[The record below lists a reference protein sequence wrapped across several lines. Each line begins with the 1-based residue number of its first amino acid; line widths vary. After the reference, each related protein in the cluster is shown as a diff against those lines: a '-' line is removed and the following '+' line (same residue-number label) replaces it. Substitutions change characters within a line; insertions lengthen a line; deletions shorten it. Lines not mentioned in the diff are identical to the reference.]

1 MDPQDKN
8 ASTSGPLPTVA
19 TAEASIK
26 RLRKENATLRKELE
40 SLKTS
45 VEGASGIEWE
55 AEMDRGIVYS
65 DGHSSTSALSAGR
78 LLKQLSGLSKA
89 RSEAGRIRNSS
100 DFSYLPQPS
109 SDIHQL
115 EADYVRWGYC
125 LVAEAMS
132 ISQVAAQVDRLVDQ
146 AAAERQMELEAKTDP
161 NGSSQLVNNLV
172 LKGQIFRNAVEF
184 SEVAAQKGPL
194 VDVLLTKI
202 MGEGFG
208 LGCAHGSIVHQGGGL
223 QELHIDQGMMPMPYP
238 PYPFGSLIIWCYT
251 DFDLESGGTYVVPG
265 SHRTASG
272 TTSFQPSVDL
282 LSLVDGDPG
291 LVSICAPPGTC
302 IITDTRV
309 LHCGGKRLK
318 EGTRYAM
325 RCHYNRGFI
334 RALHEQSSANIHV
347 PKDVYDV
354 LSPRMKQMMGISV
367 YSSGQ
372 IGEQSVASLGSTS

>member
-1 MDPQDKN
+1 M
-8 ASTSGPLPTVA
+8 
-19 TAEASIK
+19 
-26 RLRKENATLRKELE
+26 RKPFA
-40 SLKTS
+40 
-45 VEGASGIEWE
+45 A
-55 AEMDRGIVYS
+55 D
-65 DGHSSTSALSAGR
+65 
-78 LLKQLSGLSKA
+78 
-89 RSEAGRIRNSS
+89 SS
-100 DFSYLPQPS
+100 D
-109 SDIHQL
+109 
-115 EADYVRWGYC
+115 
-125 LVAEAMS
+125 
-132 ISQVAAQVDRLVDQ
+132 
-146 AAAERQMELEAKTDP
+146 RQDE
-161 NGSSQLVNNLV
+161 
-172 LKGQIFRNAVEF
+172 
-184 SEVAAQKGPL
+184 
-194 VDVLLTKI
+194 
-202 MGEGFG
+202 
-208 LGCAHGSIVHQGGGL
+208 GGGL

-372 IGEQSVASLGSTS
+372 IGEQSVASLGSTP